1 VKLRQ
6 ALILVAWVISFQAL
20 VGYLSGVRYNF
31 GSAFYTQIA
40 LHTAALFVFV
50 ASGMLLSRSREGLMA
65 IAFSP
70 GIAGRICRRLLAAG
84 ILIPPLTNYLALQGA
99 KAGFYDEDFGV
110 LIRVVSNVVFFT
122 WVALHTSTKLFQE
135 ERLREGAETE
145 RSKVMNALEEAVRAR
160 DELLSV
166 CSHEMRTP
174 LTSMKLANQLVER
187 QIAKGDPRAFE
198 PEAIA
203 RTVKTSSVQIN
214 RLMKLIEEM
223 LDFSRITGGKLKITP
238 EPTELK
244 ALLESVVAQV
254 TPELNA
260 CKCELTAS
268 YVGEVRGQWDQFRIE
283 QVVINLLGNS
293 MKYGKGCRIHLSLEE
308 SPATAL
314 LTVRDE
320 GCGVAEENLGR
331 VFEPYVRAE
340 SNLHVTGLGLGL
352 YISKQIIEGHG
363 GRIWME
369 SKIGQ
374 GTAVRVE
381 LPKQPQIT
389 A

>member
-1 VKLRQ
+1 
-6 ALILVAWVISFQAL
+6 
-20 VGYLSGVRYNF
+20 LSGVRYTF

-40 LHTAALFVFV
+40 LHTAILFVV
-50 ASGMLLSRSREGLMA
+50 AASGMLLCRPRQGLMA

-84 ILIPPLTNYLALQGA
+84 ILIPPLTNYLALQGV
-99 KAGFYDEDFGV
+99 KAGLYDDDFGV

-122 WVALHTSTKLFQE
+122 WVALHTST
-135 ERLREGAETE
+135 RLYQAEKMREGAEEE
-145 RSKVMNALEEAVRAR
+145 RGRVMNALERAVRAR

-174 LTSMKLANQLVER
+174 LTSMRLANQLVER

-198 PEAIA
+198 PEQIT

-223 LDFSRITGGKLKITP
+223 LDFSRITEGRLKITP
-238 EPTELK
+238 QPTELK
-244 ALLESVVAQV
+244 ALLENVVAQV

-260 CKCELTAS
+260 SKCELSFTHPS
-268 YVGEVRGQWDQFRIE
+268 EVHGLWDQFRIE
-283 QVVINLLGNS
+283 QVIINLLGNS
-293 MKYGKGCRIHLSLEE
+293 MKYAKGCRIQLALSET
-308 SPATAL
+308 PASAL
-314 LTVRDE
+314 ITVKDE
-320 GCGVAEENLGR
+320 GCGVAQENLSR

-340 SNLHVTGLGLGL
+340 SVMHVTGLGLGL
-352 YISKQIIEGHG
+352 YISKQIVEGHG

-369 SKIGQ
+369 SQVGQ
-374 GTAVRVE
+374 GTAVHVE
-381 LPKQPQIT
+381 LPKQPALSLT
-389 A
+389 LPT

>member
-1 VKLRQ
+1 
-6 ALILVAWVISFQAL
+6 
-20 VGYLSGVRYNF
+20 
-31 GSAFYTQIA
+31 
-40 LHTAALFVFV
+40 
-50 ASGMLLSRSREGLMA
+50 
-65 IAFSP
+65 
-70 GIAGRICRRLLAAG
+70 
-84 ILIPPLTNYLALQGA
+84 IPPITNYLALEGS
-99 KAGFYDEDFGV
+99 KVGLYDEDFGV

-122 WVALHTSTKLFQE
+122 WVALQTSTRLFQAE
-135 ERLREGAETE
+135 KLREGAEEE
-145 RSKVMNALEEAVRAR
+145 RSRVMSALEQAVRAR

-198 PEAIA
+198 PEQIT

-223 LDFSRITGGKLKITP
+223 LDFSRITEGRLKITP
-238 EPTELK
+238 QPTELK
-244 ALLESVVAQV
+244 ALLENVVAQI

-260 CKCELTAS
+260 SKCEVTAH
-268 YVGEVRGQWDQFRIE
+268 YAGEVRGEWDHFRIE
-283 QVVINLLGNS
+283 QVIINLLGNS
-293 MKYGKGCRIHLSLEE
+293 MKYAKGCRIHLSLAE
-308 SPATAL
+308 SERFVL
-314 LTVRDE
+314 ISVKDE
-320 GCGVAEENLGR
+320 GCGVASENLTR

-340 SNLHVTGLGLGL
+340 SVLHVTGLGLGL

-369 SKIGQ
+369 STLGQ
-374 GTAVRVE
+374 GTTVHVE
-381 LPKQPQIT
+381 LPKVPPISSSLP